1 MIRAFR
7 DRAPNCFNF
16 TKHKTIQQQKSLVFI
31 QTLIS
36 YQFQFKP
43 VKTLHLSKINLFNVL
58 RSSYKTIG

>member
-43 VKTLHLSKINLFNVL
+43 VKTLHL
-58 RSSYKTIG
+58 TIFKDQFVQCTTFFL